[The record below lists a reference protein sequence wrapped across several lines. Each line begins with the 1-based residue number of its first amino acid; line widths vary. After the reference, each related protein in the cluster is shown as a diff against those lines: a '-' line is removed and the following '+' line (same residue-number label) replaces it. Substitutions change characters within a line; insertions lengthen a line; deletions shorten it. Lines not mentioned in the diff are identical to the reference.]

1 MAIVINSNPTAT
13 TASNNLSKANE
24 ALRKSLARL
33 SSGYRIVSPEDD
45 AGGLAVAYKLSAQL
59 KRNHAIR
66 NNVQNG
72 ISLLQVQDAA
82 LTSAGTVVS
91 RMAELRAM
99 AQDITKNTGD
109 IENYSKEFLE
119 LQMHLAQLYRE
130 KFNGVSLFAISGSE
144 QKLHSGQPIL
154 HKGTSYNDSG
164 ESITKFSRR
173 IFTHD
178 SGRAED
184 GNVSIGVINFED
196 VFKLGALDSSHVENF
211 TGQFANLANAAGL
224 NRTNYSTNNALSSA
238 SLETLDPL
246 IEANSTYST
255 VETVTEAAPTL
266 TPGETGAASAIGWA
280 QALNDN
286 DDSTFPYGDP
296 DTPVAG
302 AVTGMAHKDIVGAGS
317 YDIFL
322 TESGIIGNNYSL
334 EIVDNLGG
342 TDEVVELASEE
353 ALSYSADGNY
363 DFRLNLA
370 STADNYSLSELKSL
384 LESSGKFYVS
394 LGSVTDPDAFKISDS
409 HQWSNNGNSATASYA
424 GSQGSDSTELPD
436 SITKDDAAGS
446 STLSGGIIPVG
457 NQSGYMNFAFHGGV
471 DMPIDETED
480 TTPTDDTTPPDNT
493 PADDT
498 STSGEAGTTEESAVT
513 GDSENTTPEANAEV
527 FTDDG
532 FLSSILFVSMEQ
544 FTEVINRI
552 ADARA
557 ENGAEQSRLMKVD
570 DLLSSKISNLE
581 AAHGRI
587 MDVDVALE
595 SSRLAKHN
603 VLVQSSAAMVAQANN
618 LTAIALTLLTG

>member
-13 TASNNLSKANE
+13 AASNNLSSAND

-59 KRNHAIR
+59 KRNHAIK

-72 ISLLQVQDAA
+72 ISFLQVQDAA

-99 AQDITKNTGD
+99 AQDVTKNTGD

-130 KFNGVSLFAISGSE
+130 SFHGVSIFAVSGSE
-144 QKLHSGQPIL
+144 ERLHAGQPIL
-154 HKGTSYNDSG
+154 HKGSSFDENG

-173 IFTHD
+173 IYTHD

-184 GNVSIGVINFED
+184 GNVSIGVVNFQD

-211 TGQFANLANAAGL
+211 NGVFSNLSNANNL
-224 NRTNYSTNNALSSA
+224 NGSNYPTSEVSDSALS
-238 SLETLDPL
+238 
-246 IEANSTYST
+246 
-255 VETVTEAAPTL
+255 
-266 TPGETGAASAIGWA
+266 G
-280 QALNDN
+280 
-286 DDSTFPYGDP
+286 
-296 DTPVAG
+296 
-302 AVTGMAHKDIVGAGS
+302 
-317 YDIFL
+317 
-322 TESGIIGNNYSL
+322 
-334 EIVDNLGG
+334 
-342 TDEVVELASEE
+342 
-353 ALSYSADGNY
+353 
-363 DFRLNLA
+363 
-370 STADNYSLSELKSL
+370 TADDH
-384 LESSGKFYVS
+384 VS
-394 LGSVTDPDAFKISDS
+394 I
-409 HQWSNNGNSATASYA
+409 
-424 GSQGSDSTELPD
+424 
-436 SITKDDAAGS
+436 
-446 STLSGGIIPVG
+446 
-457 NQSGYMNFAFHGGV
+457 
-471 DMPIDETED
+471 ED
-480 TTPTDDTTPPDNT
+480 
-493 PADDT
+493 
-498 STSGEAGTTEESAVT
+498 
-513 GDSENTTPEANAEV
+513 NAEV

-570 DLLSSKISNLE
+570 DFLSSKISNLE

-595 SSRLAKHN
+595 SSRLARNN
-603 VLVQSSAAMVAQANN
+603 VLVQSSAAMVAQANQ
-618 LTAIALTLLTG
+618 LTSIALTILTG